1 MFWRQSV
8 ARSAAGMVA
17 FVMSLSATLAAAE
30 EVGKREFAHVQ
41 GSVSLPQ
48 VPQRTVVLN
57 LAALEILHALEISV
71 VGVPSLSEEM
81 WPDYLK
87 QYASDNYAKAGSLFE
102 PDLDVINE
110 LKPDLII
117 VGGRSS
123 RQLKTLSKIAPT
135 IDLSTSSTAFIP
147 SVVQNVLTVGAIY
160 DREERA
166 NQTARNLLN
175 SVRQLHS
182 TAADQGTGL
191 LLFCVGDRVIPQV
204 PATRFGIVY
213 ELIGIAPA
221 ASSEDAGLPRQR
233 GVELSDEEK
242 QKQAAAEAER
252 VRKILDREPDWLYV
266 MDRNAAFKE
275 RDNASEVL
283 AAHSDV
289 SATAA
294 HKAGQVVHLEG
305 GWYLNGGGLIQ
316 LQRTVEQVRTA
327 FENRK

>member
-1 MFWRQSV
+1 MFCRQSF
-8 ARSAAGMVA
+8 ARSAAVMVA

-57 LAALEILHALEISV
+57 LAALEILHALEIPV

-135 IDLSTSSTAFIP
+135 IDLSTSTTAFLP

-252 VRKILDREPDWLYV
+252 VRKILDREPDWLFV

-294 HKAGQVVHLEG
+294 HKEDQVVHLEG

-316 LQRTVEQVRTA
+316 LQRTVEQIQAA

>member
-1 MFWRQSV
+1 MFYRKLV
-8 ARSAAGMVA
+8 FRSAAVLA
-17 FVMSLSATLAAAE
+17 ALVMSVSATPASAE

-57 LAALEILHALEISV
+57 LAALEILHALEIPV

-87 QYASDNYAKAGSLFE
+87 QYASDKYAKAGSLFK
-102 PDLDVINE
+102 PDLDVVKG

-117 VGGRSS
+117 VGGRSAG
-123 RQLKTLSKIAPT
+123 QVETLSKIAPT
-135 IDLSTSSTAFIP
+135 IDLSTSTTAFLP

-160 DREERA
+160 DREDLA

-252 VRKILDREPDWLYV
+252 VRKILDREPDWLFV
-266 MDRNAAFKE
+266 VDRNAAFKE

-283 AAHSDV
+283 AVHPEI

-316 LQRTVEQVRTA
+316 LQRTVEQVRAA

>member
-1 MFWRQSV
+1 MFCRKLIV
-8 ARSAAGMVA
+8 RFAA
-17 FVMSLSATLAAAE
+17 VMAALTMCVSATPASAE

-57 LAALEILHALEISV
+57 LAALEILHALEIPV

-87 QYASDNYAKAGSLFE
+87 QYSSDKYVKAGSLFE
-102 PDLDVINE
+102 PDLDVVKG

-117 VGGRSS
+117 VGGRSAGQVES
-123 RQLKTLSKIAPT
+123 LSKIAPT
-135 IDLSTSSTAFIP
+135 IDLSTSTTAFLP

-160 DREERA
+160 DREELA

-233 GVELSDEEK
+233 GVELSEEEK
-242 QKQAAAEAER
+242 QKQAVAEAER
-252 VRKILDREPDWLYV
+252 VRTILAREPDWLFV

-275 RDNASEVL
+275 RDNASDVL
-283 AAHSDV
+283 IAHPLV

-294 HKAGQVVHLEG
+294 HKAGQVVHLES

-327 FENRK
+327 FENSN

>member
-1 MFWRQSV
+1 
-8 ARSAAGMVA
+8 
-17 FVMSLSATLAAAE
+17 MSLSATLAAAE

-57 LAALEILHALEISV
+57 LAALEILHALEIPV

-135 IDLSTSSTAFIP
+135 IDLSTSTTAFIP

-166 NQTARNLLN
+166 NQTARELLN

-221 ASSEDAGLPRQR
+221 AGSEDAGPPRQR

-252 VRKILDREPDWLYV
+252 VRKILDREPDWLFV

-305 GWYLNGGGLIQ
+305 GWYLNGGGMIQ
-316 LQRTVEQVRTA
+316 LQRTVEQIQAA